1 MAEDGG
7 KAQQTAE
14 AKDIINNLKNEFE
27 SKTLDDLNTAH
38 ILTGAYQE
46 ALKFINASIGK
57 PKKMQKK
64 QRLSLLVSLVEIE
77 KAAREVLDVLGLLTT
92 LSYAEILEEMKQKTL
107 TRTGLRE
114 EDIAQKI
121 EERIMARKNREFEKS
136 DQIRAELTVQGIAL
150 MDIGKETSLASF
162 FSDSHGVSLRILT
175 QAWDFKSPLSDL
187 AINSISGVASPGP
200 SYLSNKPCEGI
211 VYVPLWNKS
220 FLRKVHCA
228 VCLLKLY
235 LPQCEDVTLSLS
247 LRMGSCLPLYEDDKL
262 PLLPRYEDVLRTS
275 IMLALFHVG
284 SAFWNLGLISPS
296 LSPFP
301 LWLIGKEN
309 LNVGYNPINLVSLG
323 YYRLDFSSMELAL
336 FPELPS
342 ALIGVVTGDMVLKMV
357 LSDAETM
364 ISLASF
370 SEILDTDLLAMMAF
384 ETLMSFLCEIVW
396 NCQDAKEVPRALVG
410 SALMVKALNLC
421 SALHK
426 AKEISLLSFHI
437 FSDSQ
442 VFISALRL
450 GCVLNEIAGVLYDG
464 RSLATLFNPLSFS
477 FIPCNVHAVSLAKTS
492 LDYMNVENFVV

>member
-1 MAEDGG
+1 MVLTVKVPPPSRCRPPPDPPPSKFLSVA
-7 KAQQTAE
+7 
-14 AKDIINNLKNEFE
+14 FE
-27 SKTLDDLNTAH
+27 TLD
-38 ILTGAYQE
+38 
-46 ALKFINASIGK
+46 SII
-57 PKKMQKK
+57 PPEPPDPPDSFFVIVL
-64 QRLSLLVSLVEIE
+64 RL
-77 KAAREVLDVLGLLTT
+77 
-92 LSYAEILEEMKQKTL
+92 Q
-107 TRTGLRE
+107 
-114 EDIAQKI
+114 
-121 EERIMARKNREFEKS
+121 
-136 DQIRAELTVQGIAL
+136 
-150 MDIGKETSLASF
+150 SLASF

-220 FLRKVHCA
+220 FLRKVHFV

-247 LRMGSCLPLYEDDKL
+247 LRMRSCLPLYEDDKL
-262 PLLPRYEDVLRTS
+262 PVSPLVPRYKDVLRTS

-284 SAFWNLGLISPS
+284 SVFWSLGLISPS

-336 FPELPS
+336 FPELPP

-370 SEILDTDLLAMMAF
+370 SAILDTDLLAMMAF
-384 ETLMSFLCEIVW
+384 ETLMSLLCEIVW
-396 NCQDAKEVPRALVG
+396 NCQDAKEVSRTLVG

-442 VFISALRL
+442 VFISTLRL
-450 GCVLNEIAGVLYDG
+450 GCVLNEIAGVLHDG

-477 FIPCNVHAVSLAKTS
+477 FIPCNVQAVSLAKAS
-492 LDYMNVENFVV
+492 LDCMNVENFVI